1 MKNSMTAIAL
11 TASIMML
18 SACGS
23 DGDAATEG
31 AAETAATTNDW
42 DATDACALL
51 DKAAVGAALNDPV
64 TETSLAFVNQAS
76 GPNAA
81 TSECT
86 YRLTSGGTAT
96 LMARRSPI
104 ADNTPEAIA
113 IARKGTQETL
123 AAFGDATIEDVD
135 GLGKAAFYVPRV
147 SQMNVFIDDDKF
159 VILTL
164 GTAPAATAKA
174 TAVELVGKIG
184 A

>member
-1 MKNSMTAIAL
+1 MTKSMTIFAL
-11 TASIMML
+11 TASILML

-23 DGDAATEG
+23 GGDTATEG
-31 AAETAATTNDW
+31 AAETVAATDDW

-51 DKAAVGAALNDPV
+51 DKDAVGAALNDPV
-64 TETSLAFVNQAS
+64 TETSLAFVNEAS

-86 YRLTSGGTAT
+86 YRLTSGGTAM

-113 IARKGTQETL
+113 TARKGMEETM
-123 AAFGDATIEDVD
+123 AAFGGATVEDVPN
-135 GLGKAAFYVPRV
+135 LGKAAFYVPKV

-164 GTAPAATAKA
+164 TTAPAATAKA

>member
-1 MKNSMTAIAL
+1 MKHSQITFAL
-11 TASIMML
+11 TASILML

-23 DGDAATEG
+23 GADSATEG
-31 AAETAATTNDW
+31 EVKTAAATDNW

-64 TETSLAFVNQAS
+64 TETSLAFVNEAS

-86 YRLTSGGTAT
+86 YRLTSGGTAM

-113 IARKGTQETL
+113 IARKGMEETM
-123 AAFGDATIEDVD
+123 AAFGGAVIEDVD
-135 GLGKAAFYVPRV
+135 GLGKAAFYVPKV
-147 SQMNVFIDDDKF
+147 SQLNVFIDDDKF

-164 GTAPAATAKA
+164 ATAPAATAKA
-174 TAVELVGKIG
+174 TAVELVRKIG